1 MNPSLSPSAARRLN
15 FGFAVLRIVVG
26 LVFAAHGAQKLFV
39 FGHAGVTGAFAQ
51 MGIPL
56 PALSGALVMFVEFLG
71 GLALIA
77 GFFTRAATLPLA
89 VTMLGAMLMVH
100 LPNGFFLPQGIE
112 FTLVLLAALVALAVT
127 GPGAFALD
135 NVLAGRRARALSGSA
150 A

>member
-15 FGFAVLRIVVG
+15 LGFAVLRIVVG
-26 LVFAAHGAQKLFV
+26 LIFVAHGAQKLFI
-39 FGHAGVTGAFAQ
+39 FGHAGVTGAFTQ

-56 PALSGALVMFVEFLG
+56 PALSSALVMLVEFFG

-77 GFFTRAATLPLA
+77 GFFTRAAALPLA

-100 LPNGFFLPQGIE
+100 LRNGFFLPQGIE
-112 FTLVLLAALVALAVT
+112 FTLVLLAALVALALT

-135 NVLAGRRARALSGSA
+135 NVLAGRRARALRGSA